1 MGKTYRGI
9 YVDVNHSIEICVHE
23 SEGVLTTELI
33 VDPKRKDDA
42 GYMHYVDNVQKIL
55 KCKYN
60 LNEKSE
66 STGIDVML
74 GKLRVGTIS
83 SYQKFGEI
91 DRESGKY
98 EHLELLTST
107 EERILSQGSIID
119 IEKFD
124 VPFDR
129 VRTKTPKT
137 DLHTHLSG
145 ALTNE
150 NMLDIGKMF
159 NIFIPVSLLKEAGID
174 VAKYQGVID
183 IKKQIVNNKVVET
196 PRVRFNY
203 LTPEDVEI
211 YKQKLSIK
219 TNAQETFIAMEDCYR
234 FRDPFVKLK
243 PDYLDKSVKV
253 TDVLKEQLR
262 CLAKHYQET
271 GVEYAELSITD
282 ICKEPAE
289 FAKVFDEIMPEIERE
304 FPNVTLRFLGGIPRV
319 LPKSSMRMRNQNLL
333 TIAKSPYISG
343 LDVLAHEVNET
354 DHFKGVIQDCV
365 EYANRNDPNFVI
377 RVHAGESAVHYD
389 NVKQFLKTVK
399 ASLVAG
405 MKPPVIRIGHGV
417 HGLDNETLS
426 LCRELGA
433 IIEIN
438 MSSNI
443 ALNNIDSLKEIE
455 VKRYIDAGVKVV
467 FGTDG
472 HGMYSTDSKQEAILA
487 TATGVT
493 PADMDKII
501 ANEEDYIARMH
512 KSSKQKKAASV
523 EEKMQYLIS
532 IADRVRKEVLKLSD
546 QKLTIEQ
553 IAQIV
558 SEKLGTVGIERI
570 IEVTPEDLRHLL
582 KNGITQ
588 LTAENAKKLT
598 TEQRE
603 QLTSHMPTMYYKE
616 QYTMNVSTKKVLNA
630 ECDAEMDEIKKH
642 KDASI
647 SAFEN
652 SAKKEDNVKI
662 IGIDGPI
669 PAVPGKKP
677 VFVMGYVGH
686 DWKKLTAEQKQE
698 TIMGAVGFIASLD
711 PKKSYIVT
719 TCDTSGFNVVL
730 HDIIKKVNPQ
740 ILVTGIVDEQQ
751 LETMTQQQREWIYQK
766 FDVVKEEKGHM
777 FTYSSKLV
785 NFLKEQDGHMVAF
798 GEGSHLKD
806 HITNM
811 HNNRGKI
818 SLFDD
823 GSEKSTKVKFLQG
836 NGYEFYSAGDVASR
850 FGDVAFGQPTLSVT
864 ELERFANELAQKYIS
879 ESQNPNVIKKTFD
892 EELGRGKV

>member
-1 MGKTYRGI
+1 MGKSYRGI
-9 YVDVNHSIEICVHE
+9 YVDVNHSVEICVHE
-23 SEGVLTTELI
+23 NEGVLKSELI
-33 VDPKRKDDA
+33 IDQKRKNDV
-42 GYMHYVDNVQKIL
+42 GYMNYVKNIQMIL
-55 KCKYN
+55 KCQYGTNDKG
-60 LNEKSE
+60 EK
-66 STGIDVML
+66 GIDVML
-74 GKLRVGTIS
+74 GKLRVGRIS
-83 SYQKFGEI
+83 NYQKFGEI
-91 DRESGKY
+91 DRESGEYKD
-98 EHLELLTST
+98 LELLTAT
-107 EERILSQGSIID
+107 EERILSQGEIPE

-129 VRTKTPKT
+129 VKTKTPKT

-150 NMLDIGKMF
+150 DMLYIGEKF
-159 NIFIPVSLLKEAGID
+159 NIFIPVSLLKEAGVD
-174 VAKYQGVID
+174 VAKYQGKID
-183 IKKQIVNNKVVET
+183 IKKQKVGESFVDI
-196 PRVRFNY
+196 PRIRFKD
-203 LTPEDVEI
+203 LLPEDVEI

-243 PDYLDKSVKV
+243 PDYLDESVKV

-262 CLAKHYQET
+262 CLARHYQET

-289 FAKVFDEIMPEIERE
+289 FAKIFDEIMPEIEKE

-319 LPKSSMRMRNQNLL
+319 LPKNAMRMRNQNLL
-333 TIAKSPYISG
+333 TMAKSPYISG

-365 EYANRNDPNFVI
+365 EYANRQDPNFVI

-399 ASLVAG
+399 ESLVAG

-443 ALNNIDSLKEIE
+443 ALNNIDSLKEID
-455 VKRYIDAGVKVV
+455 VKRYIDAGVKVC

-472 HGMYSTDSKQEAILA
+472 HGMYSTDSRQEAILA
-487 TATGVT
+487 TAAGVT
-493 PADMDKII
+493 PEDMEKVV
-501 ANEEDYIARMH
+501 ANEEEYIARMRE
-512 KSSKQKKAASV
+512 SSKQKKAVSV
-523 EEKMQYLIS
+523 EEKMQYLVS
-532 IADRVRKEVLKLSD
+532 IADRVRKEVSAFVGQGLSVD
-546 QKLTIEQ
+546 D
-553 IAQIV
+553 IAKIV
-558 SEKLGTVGIERI
+558 SKRIGDKNSRERI
-570 IEVTPEDLRHLL
+570 IVVTPEDLKHLIES
-582 KNGITQ
+582 GILQLNAENAQQLSPEQKEQ
-588 LTAENAKKLT
+588 LTA
-598 TEQRE
+598 
-603 QLTSHMPTMYYKE
+603 HMPTMYYKE
-616 QYTMNVSTKKVLNA
+616 QYTMQVGLKKSLSA
-630 ECDAEMDEIKKH
+630 ECDAEMVEIQKH
-642 KDASI
+642 KKE
-647 SAFEN
+647 SAAALEN
-652 SAKKEDNVKI
+652 TAKKESNVKI
-662 IGIDGPI
+662 VGIDGPL

-686 DWKKLTAEQKQE
+686 DWKKLTPEQKRE
-698 TIMGAVGFIASLD
+698 TIMGAVGFISSLD
-711 PKKSYIVT
+711 PKKTYIVT

-740 ILVTGIVDEQQ
+740 ILVTGIIDEQQ
-751 LETMTQQQREWIYQK
+751 LDNMTQQQREWICQK
-766 FDVVKEEKGHM
+766 FDVVKEERGHM
-777 FTYSSKLV
+777 FSYSSKLV

-811 HNNRGKI
+811 HNSRGKI

-823 GSEKSTKVKFLQG
+823 GSEKSTKIKFFQG
-836 NGYEFYSAGDVASR
+836 NGYEFRNASDVPNR
-850 FGDVAFGQPTLSVT
+850 FKDLVAKDMPFSID
-864 ELERFANELAQKYIS
+864 ELEAFSKELFKKYAD
-879 ESQNPNVIKKTFD
+879 ENPNGAKKALNETM
-892 EELGRGKV
+892 GREQS